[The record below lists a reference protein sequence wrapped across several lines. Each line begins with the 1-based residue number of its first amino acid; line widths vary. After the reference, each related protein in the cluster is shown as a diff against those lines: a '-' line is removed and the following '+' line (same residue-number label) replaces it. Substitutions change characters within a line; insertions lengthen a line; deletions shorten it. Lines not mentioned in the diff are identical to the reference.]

1 VDAAI
6 EHDVFLPF
14 EKRGD
19 DARAADFRAGA
30 ERDEFQKFPEFLSF
44 FSILVRFSNR
54 CVCSILV
61 VVLLIIII
69 ISLVVLLL
77 FSGELFWM
85 RHVSL

>member
-1 VDAAI
+1 
-6 EHDVFLPF
+6 L
-14 EKRGD
+14 
-19 DARAADFRAGA
+19 
-30 ERDEFQKFPEFLSF
+30 LSF
-44 FSILVRFSNR
+44 FSILVRFSSNR

-69 ISLVVLLL
+69 SLVVLL